1 MNHTYFL
8 LSMNRTQ
15 FTARKKPFVFGSQR
29 INNKNQSYENTVIA
43 ICYAYHA
50 KIVQK
55 NYHQGFCDPN
65 CTTFTRKSVIMSH
78 LAITKAFTIRYAN
91 F

>member
-1 MNHTYFL
+1 MTYLAEKGNIFL
-8 LSMNRTQ
+8 
-15 FTARKKPFVFGSQR
+15 TALVM
-29 INNKNQSYENTVIA
+29 IKNQSYENTVIA

-78 LAITKAFTIRYAN
+78 LAITKAFTIHYAN